1 MIRID
6 KKYVIDV
13 DNLNYT
19 AKIDN
24 NKTVTDK
31 NGKERASFTIIGYYT
46 TLRSAVRAILEYEV
60 KNKLSKGEKS
70 LNEAI
75 TELDKAINKLDK
87 VIGKIPKED
96 RD

>member
-13 DNLNYT
+13 DSFNYT
-19 AKIDN
+19 AKIDH
-24 NKTVTDK
+24 NKTTVDK
-31 NGKERASFTIIGYYT
+31 SGKERGVFTIIGYYT
-46 TLRSAVRAILEYEV
+46 TLRSAVRGILEYEV
-60 KNKLSKGEKS
+60 KNKLSRGEKS

-75 TELDKAINKLDK
+75 IELDKAINKLDK

-96 RD
+96 KD